1 MKIGVI
7 GDTHRNYKY
16 IDKAIGHLKKCE
28 LILHTGDNFQDSK
41 YINKITGIDTI
52 GIKGNCDFEDVED
65 EIVFDVEGY
74 RILLCHGHK
83 YDIKYSLRSIKT
95 RALELNVDIV
105 IFGHSHIPVN
115 YKEDEILFLNPGS
128 AALPRGNS
136 SRQFI
141 IMNIEGGINIQNINL
156 SER

>member
-16 IDKAIGHLKKCE
+16 IDKANLHLKECE
-28 LILHTGDNFQDSK
+28 LILHTGDNFEDSK

-52 GIKGNCDFEDVED
+52 GIRGNCDFEDVED
-65 EIVFDVEGY
+65 EIVFDVGKY

-83 YDIKYSLRSIKT
+83 YDIKYSLRSMKR

-105 IFGHSHIPVN
+105 VFGHSHIPVN
-115 YKEDEILFLNPGS
+115 YKEDNILFLNPGS
-128 AALPRGNS
+128 VALPRGNS
-136 SRQFI
+136 DRQFV
-141 IMNIEGGINIQNINL
+141 IMNIDDEVHIQDIIL
-156 SER
+156 